1 MIAVTRRKKRSA
13 SDGRGRPDE
22 RIIADRSSSRTAS
35 TKRTMAASSA
45 SGLSRRGATVALRRW
60 RREGGGCDDGRDDA
74 SVGMS
79 QHLAH
84 EVNAGSLKNS
94 ADRRL

>member
-1 MIAVTRRKKRSA
+1 
-13 SDGRGRPDE
+13 
-22 RIIADRSSSRTAS
+22 
-35 TKRTMAASSA
+35 MAASSA